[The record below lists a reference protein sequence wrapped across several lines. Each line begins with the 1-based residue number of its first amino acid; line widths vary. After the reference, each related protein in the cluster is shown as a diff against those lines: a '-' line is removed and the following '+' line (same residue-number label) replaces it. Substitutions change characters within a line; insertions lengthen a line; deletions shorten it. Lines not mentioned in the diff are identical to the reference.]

1 MDRRDAISGD
11 ADVELLIGICRR
23 IKNRAAG

>member
-1 MDRRDAISGD
+1 MDRRDPISGD
-11 ADVELLIGICRR
+11 ADVELVLGICRW